1 MFAVDDYKALR
12 AELHKNRQLKA
23 SGYSHFLAAAPQET
37 RQVSDLRSSCSVVST
52 SPSFRKTLIFERDI
66 TLQTNG
72 ESKRWSL
79 QVPAKN
85 MNPEMVDMMLEL
97 HDLKSY
103 FGNKPEGVDK
113 QENIPREARIPPT
126 LVLSNSTLAIP
137 ISLDSSPSLVTD
149 VPLAVRR
156 GKKIPQELSF
166 RDEKND
172 IPYPGMPTA
181 FLGSPTNYSPKFEH
195 VNTAKEPSMELGDM
209 MASLRYRCASLG
221 CRTSSNIQPPEDAET
236 YPTKVSMASF
246 SEDQDDDEWAFAD
259 TLMDVYGSKSSSD
272 DTLKSITMLISNA
285 NPELGSPSGS
295 KKDASILTV
304 DATGPKLILHPT
316 RAPLPRPSAQNFLD
330 PVTPPPTSPLPS
342 CPVPSPT
349 KQVRGILKSTKSV
362 RFASLPDED
371 DNKPPIIPPRIPTL
385 SSVVRQS
392 PSPLRRSFERDC
404 QEARPDTPTFFAPD
418 KTASSRAT
426 VRKNSA
432 LILATKSPTT
442 RRASESSALR
452 SIVRRPSIVTP
463 PKTTPTSQSRPSAS
477 SLGRHSMGAGTGK
490 ENRARSSST
499 PMHPSRFVLDEN
511 TLKRAKKVN
520 ARDSGSQ
527 KSRMP
532 VAVRN
537 IFTRFK

>member
-23 SGYSHFLAAAPQET
+23 SGFSHFLAAAPQET
-37 RQVSDLRSSCSVVST
+37 CQVSDLRSSRSVVSM
-52 SPSFRKTLIFERDI
+52 SPSFRETLIFERDI

-103 FGNKPEGVDK
+103 FGHKPEGVDK
-113 QENIPREARIPPT
+113 QQNIPREAPIPPT
-126 LVLSNSTLAIP
+126 LMLSNSTLAIP
-137 ISLDSSPSLVTD
+137 ISLDSSPSLATD

-156 GKKIPQELSF
+156 GKKIPQGLTF
-166 RDEKND
+166 RDKN

-195 VNTAKEPSMELGDM
+195 MNTAKEPSMELGDM
-209 MASLRYRCASLG
+209 MANLRSRCASLG
-221 CRTSSNIQPPEDAET
+221 CHTSSNIRTPEDPET
-236 YPTKVSMASF
+236 SYPTKVPVASF

-259 TLMDVYGSKSSSD
+259 TLMDVSGSKSSSG
-272 DTLKSITMLISNA
+272 DTLKSMIMLVSNVDL
-285 NPELGSPSGS
+285 ELGSPGKSET
-295 KKDASILTV
+295 DASVLAV
-304 DATGPKLILHPT
+304 NATGPKLILHPT

-342 CPVPSPT
+342 CPVLSPT
-349 KQVRGILKSTKSV
+349 KQVRGILKSTKNV

-371 DNKPPIIPPRIPTL
+371 DNKPPIISPRIPTL
-385 SSVVRQS
+385 PSVVRQS
-392 PSPLRRSFERDC
+392 PSPLRRSFESDC
-404 QEARPDTPTFFAPD
+404 QKARPDTPTFFAPD
-418 KTASSRAT
+418 KTASSRMT
-426 VRKNSA
+426 IRKSSA
-432 LILATKSPTT
+432 LILAMKSPTT

-452 SIVRRPSIVTP
+452 SIVRRPSIITP
-463 PKTTPTSQSRPSAS
+463 PKETPTGQGRPSAS

-499 PMHPSRFVLDEN
+499 PMRPSRFVLDEN
-511 TLKRAKKVN
+511 TLKRAKEAN

-527 KSRMP
+527 RSRMP